1 MSSVCSLEEG
11 GHEADRGD
19 GDSRDREAEEPQA
32 SAVHHAHLNPEEIRR
47 D

>member
-1 MSSVCSLEEG
+1 MGSVCSLEEA
-11 GHEADRGD
+11 GHKADHGD

-32 SAVHHAHLNPEEIRR
+32 SAVHHADHNPEEIRR